1 MNKQIFILAMA
12 ALGFVAC
19 SSDETVASQTNS
31 EANEISFRP
40 SVAGK
45 TRGATE
51 TTISSFT
58 ELSGFKVSAY
68 LNDANKTS
76 YFTDV
81 EFRKDGSTSNY
92 RSTMKYYWPATGNL
106 NFVAYYP
113 DTYANEFSHGT
124 WNQFTFKPRE
134 SVEYHKDFVIA
145 ATLDRTKAA
154 SSTGVPLAFKHLG
167 SWIELKVYNSKGN
180 VAGNMKAT
188 VTGWKLGYLYDGGTY
203 TITQS
208 TASGSGL
215 STTGSWSYSTFDR
228 VGLST
233 GYPMGYTETVDA
245 ISLSNDGAHD
255 TEGEKVSV
263 GNAMIIVPQTT
274 QKITGTSTYGTNGFL
289 TGAFIAV
296 KLQITDG
303 QDHVLANATGTET
316 ISAETYDQWAIW
328 PISNDWVDGYK
339 YTYVIDVSQGG
350 YKQIGVE
357 DQTLNQ
363 HKWLDGAEI
372 YFSSVTVTDWAAGSA
387 TTVNP

>member
-1 MNKQIFILAMA
+1 MT

-19 SSDETVASQTNS
+19 SSDETIASQATS

-40 SVAGK
+40 NVAGK

-68 LNDANKTS
+68 QDDNSHTD
-76 YFTDV
+76 YFTNV
-81 EFRKDGSTSNY
+81 VFYKDGSTTNY

-113 DTYANEFSHGT
+113 DTYANEFTQSS
-124 WNQFTFKPRE
+124 WNQFTFRPRE

-145 ATLDRTKAA
+145 ATLNQAKPA
-154 SSTGVPLAFKHLG
+154 SGGVGLAFKHLG

-188 VTGWKLGYLYDGGTY
+188 VTGWKLGYLYDGGVY
-203 TITQS
+203 TITGS
-208 TASGSGL
+208 TANGSAL
-215 STTGSWSYSTFDR
+215 STTGSWDYSQFDR
-228 VGLST
+228 APLST

-255 TEGEKVSV
+255 TNSEKVPV

-274 QKITGTSTYGTNGFL
+274 QKITGSSTYGTNGFL

-303 QDHVLANATGTET
+303 QNHVLADATGTET
-316 ISAETYDQWAIW
+316 ISAEPYDQWAIW
-328 PISNDWVDGYK
+328 PISNDWVDGCK

-350 YKQIGVE
+350 YKQIGTE
-357 DQTLNQ
+357 GETLNQ

-372 YFSSVTVTDWAAGSA
+372 YFSSVTVTDWANGSPA
-387 TTVNP
+387 VITP

>member
-1 MNKQIFILAMA
+1 
-12 ALGFVAC
+12 
-19 SSDETVASQTNS
+19 
-31 EANEISFRP
+31 
-40 SVAGK
+40 
-45 TRGATE
+45 
-51 TTISSFT
+51 
-58 ELSGFKVSAY
+58 
-68 LNDANKTS
+68 
-76 YFTDV
+76 
-81 EFRKDGSTSNY
+81 
-92 RSTMKYYWPATGNL
+92 
-106 NFVAYYP
+106 
-113 DTYANEFSHGT
+113 
-124 WNQFTFKPRE
+124 
-134 SVEYHKDFVIA
+134 
-145 ATLDRTKAA
+145 
-154 SSTGVPLAFKHLG
+154 
-167 SWIELKVYNSKGN
+167 
-180 VAGNMKAT
+180 MKAT

-215 STTGSWSYSTFDR
+215 STTGSWDYSTFDR

-245 ISLSNDGAHD
+245 ISLSNDGARD

-303 QDHVLANATGTET
+303 QDHELANATGTET
-316 ISAETYDQWAIW
+316 ISAEPYDQWAIW
-328 PISNDWVDGYK
+328 PINNDWVDGYK

-357 DQTLNQ
+357 GQTLNQ

-372 YFSSVTVTDWAAGSA
+372 YFSSVTVTDWATGSA
-387 TTVNP
+387 AVVSPN